1 MFPVP
6 LKVHTGNQIGNKLK
20 TYIPKIEIKGMLPEE
35 TYVIAEAGINHN
47 GDFDT
52 AKQLVQEAA
61 TVGANAVKFQIWD
74 APKLSSDSDFI
85 KDLTSWELKRDEWN
99 ELNNIANRRGVD
111 FLASVFDQQSVD
123 ILTDFNPK
131 FIKIASGDLTH
142 TPLIDYIAAQD
153 IPIILSTG
161 MATMEEV
168 SRAVRTIREHHD
180 NLVLLHCISSYPVGI
195 EQLNLRSIDVLRDAF
210 YLPVGYSDHTLG
222 TLAPSV
228 AVSRGARV
236 VEKHFTLDKTME
248 GPDQELSAEPD
259 EFAAMVEQIRQIEKS
274 KGEREIATQPVEEDS
289 KTAMRR
295 SLTARSTIKKGETIS
310 EDKVKIARPEQGIPP
325 NQLTTVLGRLAGRD
339 IETNESIRW
348 SDVR

>member
-85 KDLTSWELKRDEWN
+85 KDLSSWELKRDEWN
-99 ELNNIANRRGVD
+99 ELNNIANRRGID

-295 SLTARSTIKKGETIS
+295 SLTARSTIKRGETIS

>member
-85 KDLTSWELKRDEWN
+85 KDLSSWELKRDEWN
-99 ELNNIANRRGVD
+99 ELNNIANRRGID

>member
-85 KDLTSWELKRDEWN
+85 KDLSSWELKRDEWN
-99 ELNNIANRRGVD
+99 ELNNIANRRGID

-310 EDKVKIARPEQGIPP
+310 EDKVKVARPEQGIPP

>member
-6 LKVHTGNQIGNKLK
+6 LKVHTGNQIGNELK

-85 KDLTSWELKRDEWN
+85 KDLSSWELKRDEWN
-99 ELNNIANRRGVD
+99 ELNNIANRRGID

-310 EDKVKIARPEQGIPP
+310 EDKVKVARPEQGIPP